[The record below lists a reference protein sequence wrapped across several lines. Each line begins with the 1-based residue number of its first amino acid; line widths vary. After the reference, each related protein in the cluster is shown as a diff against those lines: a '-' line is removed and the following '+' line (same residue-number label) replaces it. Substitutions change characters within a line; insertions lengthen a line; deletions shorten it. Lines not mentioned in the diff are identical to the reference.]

1 MRIIIAGAGRVGT
14 HLAKLLAR
22 ERHDITVIDES
33 TEKLS
38 GLGDHYDL
46 LPKIGS
52 PISITDLR
60 NVDIEHAD
68 LFVGVTPNGSVNL
81 MSCMLAKKMGAR
93 KTVARVDTYEYIK
106 ENDQELF
113 QSIGIDSLI
122 MPEMIAAEEI
132 SSSVPRSWIRQY
144 WDIEGSDLILL
155 GIKVRGNSTILNQP
169 LRILC
174 GADAPYHIVAVK
186 RGEETLIPHGNDI
199 VQAYDLVYFMTTRK
213 YLGLI
218 RQLTGKEDY
227 PEVRHVTIMGG
238 GLTSQFTARMLPESI
253 NVKIIEKDEK
263 RCMELADKLP
273 EKRFRIIHGDGRDVA
288 LLRDENVQDS
298 QAFVALTPN
307 SETNILSCLTA
318 KRMKVRKTVAML
330 DNVSFVSMAQSLD
343 IGTLINKQSIAAAY
357 IYRMLLKADVTNVKS
372 LMVANADV
380 AEFQV
385 QEKSKITKHLVRDLK
400 LPEGTNLGGLVRNGQ
415 SMLING
421 NTQIEPGD
429 RVVAFCIGIDLYKL
443 SSFF

>member
-106 ENDQELF
+106 ENNQELF

-199 VQAYDLVYFMTTRK
+199 VQAYDLV
-213 YLGLI
+213 
-218 RQLTGKEDY
+218 
-227 PEVRHVTIMGG
+227 
-238 GLTSQFTARMLPESI
+238 
-253 NVKIIEKDEK
+253 
-263 RCMELADKLP
+263 
-273 EKRFRIIHGDGRDVA
+273 
-288 LLRDENVQDS
+288 
-298 QAFVALTPN
+298 
-307 SETNILSCLTA
+307 
-318 KRMKVRKTVAML
+318 
-330 DNVSFVSMAQSLD
+330 
-343 IGTLINKQSIAAAY
+343 
-357 IYRMLLKADVTNVKS
+357 
-372 LMVANADV
+372 
-380 AEFQV
+380 
-385 QEKSKITKHLVRDLK
+385 
-400 LPEGTNLGGLVRNGQ
+400 
-415 SMLING
+415 
-421 NTQIEPGD
+421 
-429 RVVAFCIGIDLYKL
+429 
-443 SSFF
+443 